1 MKILR
6 QVNDISNKIG
16 DKINNNQISIC
27 IFLII
32 ISIAIVYFISGLSID
47 KIDYIDN
54 TISKGI
60 LFGIITYLA
69 SHNMMI
75 GVILIILI
83 IVVFQII
90 SNLKLNDELSKEEFF
105 LYKQMIQEETEKIN
119 DGLEFETPIQYYNH
133 MIDEGKILLSDS
145 YLLFHELE
153 IHPNKKMFEVAETAR
168 LDGLQLIKSGIGRL
182 EESDLGE
189 LYLVNNV
196 LPEEITLGI
205 KWETIINK
213 YKPDK
218 TILEQ
223 YNNLKY
229 ELEILKLFNNNTL
242 KFKEQLS
249 KVLRLEFEIL
259 KEIFDGKKKLM
270 EKHKIND
277 INNLISTIGKSEEDD
292 KKNSKNDKDKKILDA
307 IGILG
312 DLLV

>member
-1 MKILR
+1 
-6 QVNDISNKIG
+6 
-16 DKINNNQISIC
+16 
-27 IFLII
+27 
-32 ISIAIVYFISGLSID
+32 
-47 KIDYIDN
+47 
-54 TISKGI
+54 
-60 LFGIITYLA
+60 
-69 SHNMMI
+69 
-75 GVILIILI
+75 
-83 IVVFQII
+83 
-90 SNLKLNDELSKEEFF
+90 
-105 LYKQMIQEETEKIN
+105 MIQEETEKIN

-292 KKNSKNDKDKKILDA
+292 KKNSKNDKDKKILDG